1 MSARILIIDDQ
12 ADIRKLLRI
21 SLQLRDE
28 TELFEAA
35 DGESG
40 WVLAQDIQPDLI
52 LLDVMMP
59 GIDGYEVC
67 RRVKSHPLLKDRSK
81 VILISGRMQPED
93 VQAGQLAGC
102 DAYLPKTTGPSK
114 LLDKV
119 DSILA
124 SQPPLPS

>member
-1 MSARILIIDDQ
+1 MSARILIVDDQ

-21 SLQLRDE
+21 SLQLRED

-40 WVLAQDIQPDLI
+40 WALAQELQPDLI

-81 VILISGRMQPED
+81 VILISGRIQPED
-93 VQAGQLAGC
+93 VQAGVLAGC
-102 DAYLPKTTGPSK
+102 DAYLPKTTGPAK

-124 SQPPLPS
+124 T

>member
-1 MSARILIIDDQ
+1 MSARILIVDDQ

-21 SLQLRDE
+21 SLQLRED

-40 WVLAQDIQPDLI
+40 WALAQELQPDLI

-67 RRVKSHPLLKDRSK
+67 RRVKSHPLLKERSK
-81 VILISGRMQPED
+81 VILISGRIQPED
-93 VQAGQLAGC
+93 VQAGVLAGC
-102 DAYLPKTTGPSK
+102 DAYLPKTTGPGK

-124 SQPPLPS
+124 T

>member
-1 MSARILIIDDQ
+1 MSAKILIVDDQ

-21 SLQLRDE
+21 SLQLRED

-40 WVLAQDIQPDLI
+40 WALAQELQPDLI

-81 VILISGRMQPED
+81 VILISGRIQPED
-93 VQAGQLAGC
+93 VQAGVLAGC
-102 DAYLPKTTGPSK
+102 DAYLPKTTGPTK

-124 SQPPLPS
+124 T